1 MIWPAG
7 TPNAIT
13 VPTIPH
19 DPKLD
24 GTPEEPARDGSR
36 DEGVIDLDMSK
47 IGYTLVF
54 LTWRG
59 IYIYR
64 PKPLCPAIVYV
75 RSKASI
81 ERYGEN
87 VKVLLRHDSQLLVVT
102 TSKDCILTYSLVFNY
117 SAKELGVFTYS
128 DNSPLFIYEGQQIS
142 TAFPGPGEAIGIQEL
157 VIQFRM
163 VIRLDSGISCAMALD
178 NELMVLT
185 KNPPAI
191 QLVKWNSQEESG
203 RTTTILLS
211 QLDWMIDQ
219 KSIPTH
225 VSWSKAMGLFSW
237 VMSDGSVWAVTMK
250 ERNRPNSLEL
260 DRDSPQ
266 TLLNGHK
273 FHTVTTKES
282 FAVHSTI
289 NARFSLI
296 AVGSNQGSVYLYN
309 VKDYSGNVPLVR
321 VLEPPTSSSG
331 AVTAISCSG
340 DGYGWAVG
348 YENGWAF
355 FSVFGM
361 MNATSFLSSSEQQ
374 QNETWLGGV
383 AGVIWSFSG
392 DALYMIPKSNN
403 SVWMLDV
410 LKWNSAGN
418 FTQEN
423 MMRPVLYKDSK
434 IMLYRGQEQ
443 SDLTTIDKD
452 ALLWLSVPIPAS
464 YIAENWPIK
473 YVSTSPDGMYVAV
486 AGLRG
491 LTHYSLYSGL
501 WKQFVEE
508 DIDRE
513 FSVRGGMVWYGN
525 TLIIAVD
532 TESCHELQ
540 LYNREADLDSQNLL
554 YSEELDAAVVA
565 LFLVGDSLLV
575 YTSHNQLLQFKIT
588 TVDHQVSLELVADI
602 SFMGI
607 IHSPARVR
615 SVSCLPRHDPRKSP
629 FVLSESSILLL
640 IDGMLILL
648 LPRSTGDGE
657 MRYKYKVLHNNIEY
671 YALNFGRGNLKNMIW
686 AFDGQDAVLW
696 VNGVFHTRELENQ
709 AVHVPLELY
718 PLTMMSNKGII
729 MGIDCDA
736 VLTRNASFTYFKQWT
751 GAQLFA
757 PYILESCLHGNDKS
771 KALSVASGFR
781 HLNYFGHILEVL
793 LYRVLDTS
801 ISSSKPISGTV
812 ATTNGSTQTQL
823 LENVVSLLSNFP
835 QMLDVIV
842 GCTRKTEVKYWKKLF
857 DVIGS
862 PQLLFEQCIE
872 KGKLTTA
879 GGYLLVLHNL
889 EQFEQNSD
897 NTARL
902 LKLAYEANDWELCKE
917 LSRFITAAD
926 RKFDPFLF
934 HCAIK
939 TFTNFLATGETLRKT
954 LASADI
960 KLESP
965 AN

>member
-13 VPTIPH
+13 VPSIPH
-19 DPKLD
+19 DPQLI
-24 GTPEEPARDGSR
+24 GTPEEPAHDAERDNA
-36 DEGVIDLDMSK
+36 VIDLDMSK

-54 LTWRG
+54 LTWKG
-59 IYIYR
+59 LYIYR
-64 PKPLCPAIVYV
+64 PKPLCPVIVYI

-87 VKVLLRHDSQLLVVT
+87 VKVLVRPDSQLLMVT
-102 TSKDCILTYSLVFNY
+102 TSKDCILTYSVIFTY
-117 SAKELGVFTYS
+117 SPKELGVFTYS

-157 VIQFRM
+157 VIQFKM

-185 KNPPAI
+185 KTPPAI
-191 QLVKWNSQEESG
+191 QMVKWASQDGSS

-211 QLDWMIDQ
+211 QLDWLSDAKALPIQ
-219 KSIPTH
+219 IC
-225 VSWSKAMGLFSW
+225 WSKAMGLFSW

-250 ERNRPNSLEL
+250 DSGRRGSAESSTESRQSLF
-260 DRDSPQ
+260 
-266 TLLNGHK
+266 NGHS
-273 FHTVTTKES
+273 FHAKTSQES
-282 FAVHSTI
+282 VAVHSTI

-296 AVGSNQGSVYLYN
+296 AVGCSQGSVYLYN

-340 DGYGWAVG
+340 DGYGWMVG

-361 MNATSFLSSSEQQ
+361 INATSFLSSGEQL
-374 QNETWLGGV
+374 QNEAWLGGI
-383 AGVIWSFSG
+383 ANAIWSFSG
-392 DALYMIPKSNN
+392 DALYMVPKVNN
-403 SVWMLDV
+403 TIWMLDV

-418 FTQEN
+418 FTQDN

-473 YVSTSPDGMYVAV
+473 YVSSSPDGMYVAV
-486 AGLRG
+486 SGLRG

-508 DIDRE
+508 DVDRE

-525 TLIIAVD
+525 ILIIAVD
-532 TESCHELQ
+532 TEACHELQ
-540 LYNREADLDSQNLL
+540 LYNRETDLDSQNLL
-554 YSEELDAAVVA
+554 YSEELDAAVVT
-565 LFLVGDSLLV
+565 LFLVGDSLMV
-575 YTSHNQLLQFKIT
+575 YTSHNQLLQFKVLT
-588 TVDHQVSLELVADI
+588 GDGPVSLEMVADI
-602 SFMGI
+602 SFVGI

-615 SVSCLPRHDPRKSP
+615 SVSCLPRHDIKRVP
-629 FVLSESSILLL
+629 FILSESSILLL

-648 LPRSTGDGE
+648 VPRSSEEGE

-671 YALNFGRGNLKNMIW
+671 YALTTGRGNLRNMIW

-696 VNGVFHTRELENQ
+696 VNGVLHHRENETP

-718 PLTMMSNKGII
+718 PLTMMSHKGII

-751 GAQLFA
+751 SAQLFA
-757 PYILESCLHGNDKS
+757 PYILESYLHGDDKG
-771 KALSVASGFR
+771 KALSVASGYR

-793 LYRVLDTS
+793 LYRVLDTNS
-801 ISSSKPISGTV
+801 SSSKRFDATEGTK
-812 ATTNGSTQTQL
+812 TNGNTQTQL
-823 LENVVSLLSNFP
+823 LESVVSLLSHFP

-862 PQLLFEQCIE
+862 PQLLFEQCIDN
-872 KGKLTTA
+872 GKLTTA

-889 EQFEQNSD
+889 EQFEQNSE

-902 LKLAYEANDWELCKE
+902 LKLAYEAKDWDLCKE

-926 RKFDPFLF
+926 RKYNT
-934 HCAIK
+934 C
-939 TFTNFLATGETLRKT
+939 
-954 LASADI
+954 
-960 KLESP
+960 
-965 AN
+965 